1 MRSDCVGVE
10 FVQCDTDDHHQKRV
24 LAESRHECSDSDED
38 HRDVRRFEEGIVGEK
53 TPSPTM
59 RRRRG
64 SISEEGG
71 SNAAFFVKL
80 QCSTIGNA
88 ELNDPDFSSDF
99 LNQSRFFTNLNSR

>member
-1 MRSDCVGVE
+1 MRSDCIGAE
-10 FVQCDTDDHHQKRV
+10 FVQCDTNHHHQKRV
-24 LAESRHECSDSDED
+24 LAESRHVRGHSDQND
-38 HRDVRRFEEGIVGEK
+38 RDVRRIEERIVGEK

-88 ELNDPDFSSDF
+88 ELNDPDFSSV
-99 LNQSRFFTNLNSR
+99 LIP